1 MKESPETP
9 PPLPLE
15 VVAPEPTRDSGSRRG
30 SGTTPGGVPFHPWSA
45 ALLLAVDNLW
55 SLPDFAVITLAFT
68 VPACF
73 LMVFV
78 GVFFIQRRR
87 RADSV
92 GKALTKAFLLAGI
105 AAIPTS
111 VTGTP
116 VGLALLAWAGIR
128 HPWRP

>member
-1 MKESPETP
+1 MKPTPEAP

-15 VVAPEPTRDSGSRRG
+15 VVPPEPPRDSGARRPAG
-30 SGTTPGGVPFHPWSA
+30 ARPGPVPFHPWSA

-55 SLPDFAVITLAFT
+55 ALPDFAVITLAVT

-73 LMVFV
+73 LMVFA
-78 GVFFIQRRR
+78 GVFLIQRRHR
-87 RADSV
+87 GDAV
-92 GKALTKAFLLAGI
+92 GVALAKALLLAVI
-105 AAIPTS
+105 AAVPTS

-128 HPWRP
+128 HPWK

>member
-1 MKESPETP
+1 MKESPEAP

-15 VVAPEPTRDSGSRRG
+15 VVPPGPPRDSGPSRRPG
-30 SGTTPGGVPFHPWSA
+30 TKSGVVKFHPWSA

-55 SLPDFAVITLAFT
+55 ALPDFAVITLAVT

-73 LMVFV
+73 LMVFA
-78 GVFFIQRRR
+78 GVFLIQRRHQR
-87 RADSV
+87 DSA
-92 GKALTKAFLLAGI
+92 GKSFAKALVLAVI

-111 VTGTP
+111 LTGTP

-128 HPWRP
+128 HPWK

>member
-1 MKESPETP
+1 MKEPAEVP

-15 VVAPEPTRDSGSRRG
+15 VVPPDAGPKRGAGNSMRR
-30 SGTTPGGVPFHPWSA
+30 VPFHPWSA

-55 SLPDFAVITLAFT
+55 ALPDFALIALAFT

-78 GVFFIQRRR
+78 GVFLVQRRR
-87 RADSV
+87 AGDSIGV
-92 GKALTKAFLLAGI
+92 SLAKAFLLAVV

-111 VTGTP
+111 LTGTP

-128 HPWRP
+128 HPWK

>member
-1 MKESPETP
+1 MKPSPEAP

-15 VVAPEPTRDSGSRRG
+15 VVPPGASRDSGARRPA
-30 SGTTPGGVPFHPWSA
+30 GTRPVPFHPWAA

-55 SLPDFAVITLAFT
+55 TLPDFAVITLGVT

-73 LMVFV
+73 LMVFA
-78 GVFFIQRRR
+78 GVFLIQRRHR
-87 RADSV
+87 GDSV
-92 GKALTKAFLLAGI
+92 GLALAKALLLAVI
-105 AAIPTS
+105 AAVPTS

-128 HPWRP
+128 HPWK